1 LTNAD
6 PKLSVVN
13 HRMIKLR
20 DNRPTLLIAGLLMTL
35 AAGCESMP
43 GEGPA
48 PAGPGVAASA
58 DLRPW
63 LAHATN
69 DTRSGQLQFVNIPS
83 TQGSYYTWSLAP
95 ADPAQAVEVDI
106 RPCGQQAE
114 ALDGRVV
121 TITGKLI
128 DRGNHHL
135 PLLIAEQIRADGTE
149 DPAAIEAADAS
160 NPFTHEFDPATDQ
173 VQTACSFHAETFLAA
188 SE

>member
-1 LTNAD
+1 MNAD
-6 PKLSVVN
+6 PKLSDLKQRN
-13 HRMIKLR
+13 IKLWA
-20 DNRPTLLIAGLLMTL
+20 NHPTLLIAGLLMTL

-43 GEGPA
+43 GDGPA

-58 DLRPW
+58 DLSPW

-69 DTRSGQLQFVNIPS
+69 DTRAGQLQFVNVPS

-106 RPCGQQAE
+106 RPCGQRAE

-149 DPAAIEAADAS
+149 DPETIEAADAS
-160 NPFTHEFDPATDQ
+160 NPFTHELDPATDQ
-173 VQTACSFHAETFLAA
+173 VQTVRPFNAEAFAAA